1 MNKFHRHL
9 NIPNLIPNVDFSQWD
24 TNDCK
29 WHEFHKNLTFL
40 ELNNPNIEPW
50 LNSMGMTSDWIE
62 VFYTPPNSSGVIHS
76 DNGLGDDWTK
86 IIYQFGAVGSTMR
99 WWSST
104 KTFNLVPGVEDYIR
118 DNMEDFKG
126 IPGEEVP
133 GDSVECHYNGEVLI
147 SWEKDATMIYE
158 SEIGQAS
165 LANTGPLH
173 SSYNPTNEKRFVVT
187 IGLFDMN
194 TYERLLWHDVLSKM
208 EVKKND

>member
-126 IPGEEVP
+126 IPGQEVP

-158 SEIGQAS
+158 AEIGQAS

-173 SSYNPTNEKRFVVT
+173 SSHNPTNEKRFVVT

>member
-9 NIPNLIPNVDFSQWD
+9 NIPNLIPNVNFSQWD
-24 TNDCK
+24 TTGCK
-29 WHEFHKNLTFL
+29 WHEFHKNLTFS

-76 DNGLGDDWTK
+76 DNGQGDDWTK
-86 IIYQFGAVGSTMR
+86 IIYQFGAIGSTMR

-104 KTFNLVPGVEDYIR
+104 KTFNLVPGIEDYIR

-126 IPGEEVP
+126 IPGQDAP
-133 GDSVECHYNGEVLI
+133 GDSVECHYSGEVLI
-147 SWEKDATMIYE
+147 SWEKDATIIYE
-158 SEIGQAS
+158 AEIGQAS

-187 IGLFDMN
+187 IGLSDIN
-194 TYERLLWHDVLSKM
+194 TYQRLLWDDVLSKM
-208 EVKKND
+208 GVN